1 MQKKANRYF
10 IPIDGMPIEVSEE
23 VYRAYYRPIWNTRY
37 HAQKNGECRCT
48 KAQIW
53 KCDGVCPGCPLYAAG
68 KKVSL
73 DTAIGGEDDDLTLGD
88 TLADDAPTADSI
100 LMDEELLKAL
110 YDELDRLDPEG
121 KRICALMMHHSERE
135 AAEIMGM
142 ARSTFKRHWAKIR
155 AVLQDRLKGY
165 YI

>member
-10 IPIDGMPIEVSEE
+10 IPIDGQTIEVSEE

-48 KAQIW
+48 KTQIW
-53 KCDGVCPGCPLYAAG
+53 KCDGICPGCPFYAAG
-68 KKVSL
+68 KKVSI
-73 DTAIGGEDDDLTLGD
+73 DTTIGGEDDDLTLVD
-88 TLADDAPTADSI
+88 TLADAAPTADSI

-155 AVLQDRLKGY
+155 AVLQDKLKDY